1 MATGIPE
8 KMKAIMIQGRG
19 HAAIVDSPP
28 PKLREGLILV
38 KTTAVAVNPSDW
50 KHIDFMWV
58 GDPTGTRPGLDY
70 AGMILD
76 IGPGVDK
83 DLKIGHRICGIC
95 NGSYAY
101 LRICRRYCHSLTGM
115 RRV

>member
-76 IGPGVDK
+76 IGPGVGK
-83 DLKIGHRICGIC
+83 DLKIGDRVCGIC

-101 LRICRRYCHSLTGM
+101 PQICRRYCHSLTGM